1 MRYRLVAGLVL
12 VSSASLM
19 FEIALTRVYAIA
31 QGHHFAFVAIAMALL
46 GIGAAGTLT
55 ATSRRLAGAAPTTA
69 IGWAGALFALTA
81 VGAYVTADRIPLDT
95 YRIGADASQ
104 LVWLALF
111 FIVAAVPFTCAGIA
125 VVAALRHSPAGAGA
139 TYGASLAGSAAGA
152 ALALP
157 LLAQVGSAATILL
170 AAALGV
176 AAPVVAAPRL
186 AAIGAG
192 LASIALVVGAIVI
205 APAGPRVSIHSQLA
219 QALQRPD
226 TRRLDTK
233 LSANS
238 RVDILQDAGFR
249 TTTGL
254 SLNYAGPIPRPR
266 IGVTVDGGNAAALDV
281 PVAEAL
287 DQVPLTHAIGIRPA
301 AAALL
306 LDPIGAFDAAVLLRA
321 GVDQVDLVQPDAALR
336 QAWHDAGDATVLNDD
351 RVRVLDQGVR
361 SALRSATGY
370 DLVIWPLRESF
381 QGVAA
386 GTFGLRETYALTRN
400 ALADGW
406 RALAPNG
413 RLVVTRWLQAT
424 PSESVRMWASLLDA
438 LRQAGV
444 ADPAAHVLAW
454 RSLEVATMV
463 ASPTAF
469 TPEERQA
476 LSDRFA
482 RDGFDWVFHVK
493 LQEADSNRFNRLP
506 DTSLHR
512 AFRAVFGA
520 SQHRMPGRPLPTTAP
535 TSSTTSTGPCGA
547 KSCRRPDAPGSP
559 SAVRVS
565 WCSSRWR
572 RPPLARPSSP

>member
-1 MRYRLVAGLVL
+1 MKYRLVAGLVL

-281 PVAEAL
+281 SLAEAL
-287 DQVPLTHAIGIRPA
+287 DHVPLVHAVGLRPA
-301 AAALL
+301 EL
-306 LDPIGAFDAAVLLRA
+306 G
-321 GVDQVDLVQPDAALR
+321 PD
-336 QAWHDAGDATVLNDD
+336 
-351 RVRVLDQGVR
+351 
-361 SALRSATGY
+361 
-370 DLVIWPLRESF
+370 
-381 QGVAA
+381 
-386 GTFGLRETYALTRN
+386 TR
-400 ALADGW
+400 
-406 RALAPNG
+406 
-413 RLVVTRWLQAT
+413 
-424 PSESVRMWASLLDA
+424 
-438 LRQAGV
+438 
-444 ADPAAHVLAW
+444 
-454 RSLEVATMV
+454 
-463 ASPTAF
+463 
-469 TPEERQA
+469 
-476 LSDRFA
+476 
-482 RDGFDWVFHVK
+482 
-493 LQEADSNRFNRLP
+493 SNRRL
-506 DTSLHR
+506 R
-512 AFRAVFGA
+512 CR
-520 SQHRMPGRPLPTTAP
+520 
-535 TSSTTSTGPCGA
+535 GPPA
-547 KSCRRPDAPGSP
+547 RRRRPSRPHPTRRRPAPSL
-559 SAVRVS
+559 AR
-565 WCSSRWR
+565 RWR
-572 RPPLARPSSP
+572 RHSAER